1 MINTIIPLV
10 YDWSMG
16 VIMIGVFALVCIILI
31 GVLISSMSSGGKDKK
46 DLQDN

>member
-1 MINTIIPLV
+1 MINNLIALV

-31 GVLISSMSSGGKDKK
+31 GVLVNLMSSGKK
-46 DLQDN
+46 KNDIKEN

>member
-1 MINTIIPLV
+1 MISNLIALV

-31 GVLISSMSSGGKDKK
+31 GVLVNFMASGKK
-46 DLQDN
+46 RDDIQED